1 EIKFVYQKLTKQY
14 YQFQDDIMQLIG
26 EVQSEVEDSN
36 SKLGA
41 LNFDAVNTNN
51 EDIKQRIDDLYETL
65 TLEIDGRRDVLKE
78 QKPVLDYL
86 NHAVFQHNR
95 LDNRIQKLQESY
107 ILPEKTMKI
116 FNDNFATL
124 NE

>member
-1 EIKFVYQKLTKQY
+1 EDELSEIANLLDKEKELTTKGDHVEASQCLDDVKIKLGLITDQLKIIEPLYHDLNEVFPGQIDEIKFVYQKLTKQY

-51 EDIKQRIDDLYETL
+51 EDIKQRI
-65 TLEIDGRRDVLKE
+65 
-78 QKPVLDYL
+78 
-86 NHAVFQHNR
+86 
-95 LDNRIQKLQESY
+95 
-107 ILPEKTMKI
+107 
-116 FNDNFATL
+116 
-124 NE
+124 